1 MQAQDIMIPTPLV
14 CNSWHTLT
22 EVAEILLEKHL
33 YGLPVVDEQGLFVGY
48 IGHRQLYKAI
58 SQKIDVQTPVQKLMN
73 SNVMTV
79 SPDTD
84 LKTLYPL
91 RNTVMPVLKNG
102 KLFGVIT
109 RELVAA
115 YSNLEANSFSPQDQA
130 IFDAEYEGIIIIN
143 NNQQILVYN
152 KAAENILGLK
162 RDAVLNQLYSDVFPQ
177 GNLYRVIE
185 KKQGIANEKFVHNN
199 KTYLSINNPIILA
212 GNLIGAIA
220 IIQDI
225 SALESIT
232 SELEYT
238 KKVKAEL
245 DAIIEASFDS
255 IFVTDAKANVVSIN
269 EAYTRITGIKA
280 EDIIGKNMYDLVE
293 QGLYDRSATISVI
306 ETHQMITFTQT
317 LKSGKTLLV
326 TGNPVF
332 NKQGEL
338 AWVITNGRDI
348 TELMSL
354 KQEVELAQNLSRHYE
369 KELQKV
375 IMQSGEMIVNS
386 PKTKE
391 LLELTMRLGTVDS
404 TVLIYGESGVGK
416 ELIARELHKN
426 SNRKD
431 KPMININCAAI
442 PETLL
447 ESELFGYESGAFSGA
462 RKGGKMGI
470 FELANGGT
478 LFLDEIGEMSLTLQ
492 SKLLRAIQEK
502 EILRIGATTPIKIDV
517 RLITATNRDLW
528 EMTRRGQ
535 FRQDL
540 YYRLNVVPIYV
551 PPLRER
557 KEEIPA
563 LTYHFLNLF
572 NKQYGMNKKID
583 ERIIANLL
591 DYDWPGNVRE
601 LKNAIERAV
610 VTSTDEV
617 IKSIKIGG
625 TINDSEMEFNLENE
639 ITGEI
644 DLREKVNA
652 YEKDL
657 LQRYI
662 QNYKSSRKVAKALN
676 VSQTTVVRKAAQ
688 YGIPLEG

>member
-115 YSNLEANSFSPQDQA
+115 YSNLEVNSFSPQDQA